1 MSLSNRSVSNSPTP
15 SILLKARRFGIFSI
29 FTVTA
34 IIANPLLVKAQIA
47 VDGSTATEVKGNA
60 IAPVDKGTINGGNLY
75 HSFDK
80 FNVPNSGVIF
90 NTGNSSVDGTKV
102 NNIINRVTGDT
113 PSSILGTIESRSA
126 FPNANLYLLN
136 PNGVVFGANARLDI
150 GGSFNVTT
158 GTSLGFDQNQ
168 KFSVDKNSLSFPS
181 GDPKNIQ
188 FAIAQPA
195 AIINQGNLTV
205 DAGKNISLTAGTV
218 INTGNL
224 TATNGNV
231 NLAAVSGNSQVEL
244 RSTDA
249 VLGFEVNKNVIPS
262 NWNGAIATLP
272 KLAELLT
279 GKASQANQ
287 VVVKPDGTIALVA
300 SPSTSEIAVK
310 DGMNI
315 TSGKIDVSS
324 AISKGGNVGIFG
336 NQIGL
341 VNSLIDASGIN
352 GGGTVLIGGDFQG
365 KGIAPNALQTY
376 VDASS
381 KILTNGLLVGDGGKV
396 IVWSDRSTQFFGAIT
411 AKGGEISGDG
421 GFVEVSGK
429 QNLDYRG
436 STNAL
441 APHGKIGTLLLDPT
455 DITIVDSVGNASL
468 TDVSA
473 FPNTP
478 SAALLSNLTINAATA
493 NVLLQAT
500 NNIVFN
506 ANINITASG
515 VGLTAQAGNSIISD
529 GFGNGT
535 ITTSGGNVS
544 LIANAS
550 TFATGTG
557 NITLGGNITTNGGN
571 INLTINNAG
580 RLLIESTAQL
590 KSGAGNITLE
600 SKTTTGTN
608 SGISIN
614 GNVVVDATPSTGSIL
629 IDASSTSL
637 DAVSFGAN
645 AQVISNAGSITI
657 NGVSATA
664 NGIRSVDGV
673 RIQSATGA
681 IALTGI
687 SNGGTGDGVV
697 IQGGNTIVIS
707 NSGSNINISGNAA
720 NSANSGLNL
729 TGTALTINS
738 GTGNL
743 TFTSDRSQFPSI
755 AGFGFGGS
763 GRLTLQPFT
772 STADLTIN
780 SVDVGNIFLDNTFA
794 SAVSSSTSITDLV
807 IGNVSSNNAI
817 SVIKPLNINS
827 STAPIS
833 ILTARTLNA
842 NSNDITTNRANLTLT
857 ANQGITNLGN
867 ITTAGRNVSIS
878 SATGDIS
885 AVLNTTINTSS
896 IHIV

>member
-1 MSLSNRSVSNSPTP
+1 M
-15 SILLKARRFGIFSI
+15 
-29 FTVTA
+29 
-34 IIANPLLVKAQIA
+34 
-47 VDGSTATEVKGNA
+47 
-60 IAPVDKGTINGGNLY
+60 
-75 HSFDK
+75 
-80 FNVPNSGVIF
+80 
-90 NTGNSSVDGTKV
+90 
-102 NNIINRVTGDT
+102 
-113 PSSILGTIESRSA
+113 
-126 FPNANLYLLN
+126 
-136 PNGVVFGANARLDI
+136 
-150 GGSFNVTT
+150 
-158 GTSLGFDQNQ
+158 
-168 KFSVDKNSLSFPS
+168 
-181 GDPKNIQ
+181 
-188 FAIAQPA
+188 
-195 AIINQGNLTV
+195 
-205 DAGKNISLTAGTV
+205 
-218 INTGNL
+218 
-224 TATNGNV
+224 
-231 NLAAVSGNSQVEL
+231 
-244 RSTDA
+244 
-249 VLGFEVNKNVIPS
+249 
-262 NWNGAIATLP
+262 
-272 KLAELLT
+272 
-279 GKASQANQ
+279 
-287 VVVKPDGTIALVA
+287 
-300 SPSTSEIAVK
+300 
-310 DGMNI
+310 
-315 TSGKIDVSS
+315 
-324 AISKGGNVGIFG
+324 
-336 NQIGL
+336 
-341 VNSLIDASGIN
+341 
-352 GGGTVLIGGDFQG
+352 
-365 KGIAPNALQTY
+365 
-376 VDASS
+376 DASS

-396 IVWSDRSTQFFGAIT
+396 IVWSDRSTQFFGAIA

-571 INLTINNAG
+571 INLTVNNAG

-590 KSGAGNITLE
+590 KSGTGNITLE

-645 AQVISNAGSITI
+645 VQIISNAGSITI

-729 TGTALTINS
+729 TGTALTINN